1 MGIMAVA
8 AGEDIPEI
16 AEALTAFVAD
26 PKPYLIGGDR
36 PLDLRAIA
44 AQLRLLPAVLDMG
57 GCYGLRPSGEVASFL
72 WDEPEQVRTETDDR
86 IRNLA
91 YCQAAR
97 KYPVLAS
104 LVPRRPPDAVVCS
117 HCGGSGR
124 LAGVPDRIAESVVC
138 YCGGLGWLPG
148 KYTASPSARG

>member
-1 MGIMAVA
+1 VT

-16 AEALTAFVAD
+16 AAALAAFVAD
-26 PKPYLIGGDR
+26 PDPLVIGSDP
-36 PLDLRAIA
+36 PLDLRATA

-57 GCYGLRPSGEVASFL
+57 GCYGLRPSGEVVSFL
-72 WDEPEQVRTETDDR
+72 WDEPEQIRTETDDR
-86 IRNLA
+86 IRNVA

-104 LVPRRPPDAVVCS
+104 IVPRRPPDAVLCAQ
-117 HCGGSGR
+117 CGGSGR
-124 LAGVPDRIAESVVC
+124 CAGVPDRVAQSVVC

-148 KYTASPSARG
+148 KYAASPCPPG